1 MPARSLAEG
10 ACPLQGTFRA
20 LPHPHN
26 SLRGIARSAATAAVS
41 GVALTLGIGLAYLAG
56 EAAAGVSGE
65 TGGLPQ
71 LMAAGRAVSAAMA
84 QAPPQVLAELVVLAP
99 QALAHEAVAIDPA
112 LLQAAAFRPSSPYQ
126 FASAADTGRDI
137 DCLTAAV
144 YYEARGEPEAG
155 QAAVAQVVLNRV
167 RNPAF
172 PKSVCGVVYQG
183 VGARTCQFTFAC
195 NGAMGRRT
203 EPEAWDRAR
212 DVAQR
217 ALDGYVM
224 PDVGHA
230 VAYHTVALGNLWSRS
245 MIQIAR
251 VGQHIFYGFMGRS
264 LSDDDAPANAVAPA
278 SNAVAPP
285 TAVIAAT
292 VATPSVTPPAA
303 AQPGQAQAQPAPPA
317 TPTS

>member
-1 MPARSLAEG
+1 
-10 ACPLQGTFRA
+10 
-20 LPHPHN
+20 LPHPD
-26 SLRGIARSAATAAVS
+26 SRLRGIARSAATAAAS
-41 GVALTLGIGLAYLAG
+41 GAALTLGIGLAYLAG
-56 EAAAGVSGE
+56 EAAAGVSG
-65 TGGLPQ
+65 TPTGLPR
-71 LMAAGRAVSAAMA
+71 LFAAGRTVSAAMA
-84 QAPPQVLAELVVLAP
+84 QAPPRVLAELVVLAP
-99 QALAHEAVAIDPA
+99 QALAHEAMAIDPA

-126 FASAADTGRDI
+126 FDSAAGAGRDI

-144 YYEARGEPEAG
+144 YYEARGEPAAG

-183 VGARTCQFTFAC
+183 VGTRTCQFTFAC

-251 VGQHIFYGFMGRS
+251 VGQHIFYGFMGRA
-264 LSDDDAPANAVAPA
+264 LSDDDAPTNAVTPAPA
-278 SNAVAPP
+278 SNALAP
-285 TAVIAAT
+285 AAAT
-292 VATPSVTPPAA
+292 LAQAIPTPPAA
-303 AQPGQAQAQPAPPA
+303 AAPAPQPTPAQVQPASPPPP
-317 TPTS
+317 TPAAS

>member
-1 MPARSLAEG
+1 VR
-10 ACPLQGTFRA
+10 RV
-20 LPHPHN
+20 
-26 SLRGIARSAATAAVS
+26 ARSAATAVAS
-41 GVALTLGIGLAYLAG
+41 GLALTLGIGLAYVAG
-56 EAAAGVSGE
+56 AAAASGE
-65 TGGLPQ
+65 PRGLPP
-71 LMAAGRAVSAAMA
+71 LLAAGRAASAAMA
-84 QAPPQVLAELVVLAP
+84 PASPRVLAELVVLAP
-99 QALAHEAVAIDPA
+99 QALAHAAVALDPA

-126 FASAADTGRDI
+126 FDNPAGSGRDI

-144 YYEARGEPEAG
+144 YYEARGEPGAG

-183 VGARTCQFTFAC
+183 VGTRTCQFSFAC
-195 NGAMGRRT
+195 DGAMGRRT

-245 MIQIAR
+245 MIEITR
-251 VGQHIFYGFMGRS
+251 VGQHIFYGFMGRP
-264 LSDDDAPANAVAPA
+264 LSDDGAPSVVAPA
-278 SNAVAPP
+278 TNAIAPP
-285 TAVIAAT
+285 TATVTAT
-292 VATPSVTPPAA
+292 VPTPSAVPAEPAEAQGPPVAA
-303 AQPGQAQAQPAPPA
+303 PA
-317 TPTS
+317 TPAAF